1 MAKKNSSSAADDLI
15 KSLLDDVN
23 EDDSSSSEADAFGEF
38 ETVAPTASVQFPDGL
53 AAVKHNKNKSEKFN
67 ESAESDMQPLF
78 PEAKKAALNVE
89 SKAIQDDKTIPLK
102 LSPQLAYKPE
112 SIYPEPRFSSGAGP
126 GSSVVTHMDASLLQA
141 ENLRIAQSRILQLE
155 DEVDR
160 LRRDHEE
167 VSSAA
172 DTVKNRSDEMMI
184 RIQDLERE
192 RDEVRENSETEL
204 MILKGQLDFKEKE
217 LAKALQKV
225 DDLEI
230 RLKNDFRKI
239 RVRERELENR
249 LELVRAEKST
259 LVRSKDDSILDL
271 KRRVDQLQHEI
282 ENYRDKCLEL
292 NKTLES
298 QKEQFKR
305 TARALKMAL
314 TNLEVK
320 DDDVIPLKKAE

>member
-1 MAKKNSSSAADDLI
+1 MAKKKSSSAADDLI
-15 KSLLDDVN
+15 RNLLDDVN
-23 EDDSSSSEADAFGEF
+23 GDDSSLPEGSAFSEFD
-38 ETVAPTASVQFPDGL
+38 TKAPTSSVQFPVGL
-53 AAVKHNKNKSEKFN
+53 APQKIEKNEAEPATTPMFGEQPKKPN
-67 ESAESDMQPLF
+67 VSAETKVIP
-78 PEAKKAALNVE
+78 
-89 SKAIQDDKTIPLK
+89 DDKTIPLK
-102 LSPQLAYKPE
+102 MAQYPSYQ
-112 SIYPEPRFSSGAGP
+112 PEPLFQEARPSATHGG
-126 GSSVVTHMDASLLQA
+126 GSSLRTSLDASLLQA
-141 ENLRIAQSRILQLE
+141 ESLRIAQSRILQLE
-155 DEVDR
+155 EEVDR

-172 DTVKNRSDEMMI
+172 DTVKTRSEAMTI

-192 RDEVRENSETEL
+192 KDEIRQSSETEL
-204 MILKGQLDFKEKE
+204 LILKGQLSFKEKE
-217 LAKALQKV
+217 VATAQQKIE
-225 DDLEI
+225 DLEI

-320 DDDVIPLKKAE
+320 EEDVIPLKKAE

>member
-1 MAKKNSSSAADDLI
+1 MAKKKSSSAADDLI
-15 KSLLDDVN
+15 KSLIDDVN
-23 EDDSSSSEADAFGEF
+23 EDDSSSSEGHDFSDF
-38 ETVAPTASVQFPDGL
+38 QTSAPTSSVQFPVGL
-53 AAVKHNKNKSEKFN
+53 DSEKDKKN
-67 ESAESDMQPLF
+67 ETNEQVPPYPFEKS
-78 PEAKKAALNVE
+78 KKIVKNIETKV
-89 SKAIQDDKTIPLK
+89 IQDDKTIPLK
-102 LSPQLAYKPE
+102 LAPTPFYKPE
-112 SIYPEPRFSSGAGP
+112 PSPGM
-126 GSSVVTHMDASLLQA
+126 GSSVVTHLDASLMQA
-141 ENLRIAQSRILQLE
+141 ENLRIAQNRILQLE
-155 DEVDR
+155 EEVDR

-172 DTVKNRSDEMMI
+172 DAVKSRGDEMLI
-184 RIQDLERE
+184 RIQALERE
-192 RDEVRENSETEL
+192 RDEVRESSETEL
-204 MILKGQLDFKEKE
+204 MILKGQLNFKEKE
-217 LAKALQKV
+217 LAAALQKV
-225 DDLEI
+225 DDLEV

-259 LVRSKDDSILDL
+259 LVRAKDDSILDL

-320 DDDVIPLKKAE
+320 DEDVIPLKKAE

>member
-1 MAKKNSSSAADDLI
+1 M
-15 KSLLDDVN
+15 
-23 EDDSSSSEADAFGEF
+23 
-38 ETVAPTASVQFPDGL
+38 
-53 AAVKHNKNKSEKFN
+53 
-67 ESAESDMQPLF
+67 
-78 PEAKKAALNVE
+78 
-89 SKAIQDDKTIPLK
+89 
-102 LSPQLAYKPE
+102 
-112 SIYPEPRFSSGAGP
+112 
-126 GSSVVTHMDASLLQA
+126 THMDASLLQA

-155 DEVDR
+155 EEVDR

-192 RDEVRENSETEL
+192 RDEIRESGETEL

-217 LAKALQKV
+217 LVKSLQKV
-225 DDLEI
+225 EELEI

-259 LVRSKDDSILDL
+259 LVRSKDDSILEL

-292 NKTLES
+292 NKTLDS

-320 DDDVIPLKKAE
+320 DEDVIPLKKAE

>member
-1 MAKKNSSSAADDLI
+1 MAKKKSSSAADDLI
-15 KSLLDDVN
+15 KSLIDDVN
-23 EDDSSSSEADAFGEF
+23 EDDSASSEGHEFAEF
-38 ETVAPTASVQFPDGL
+38 ETAVPTLSVQFPVGL
-53 AAVKHNKNKSEKFN
+53 DSGQKTPPLPNTNSKKVAKNIETK
-67 ESAESDMQPLF
+67 
-78 PEAKKAALNVE
+78 V
-89 SKAIQDDKTIPLK
+89 IQDDKTIPLK
-102 LSPQLAYKPE
+102 LAPTPMYKPD
-112 SIYPEPRFSSGAGP
+112 PVPGM
-126 GSSVVTHMDASLLQA
+126 GSSHSTHMDASLLQA

-155 DEVDR
+155 EEVDR

-172 DTVKNRSDEMMI
+172 DAVKSRGDDMLI
-184 RIQDLERE
+184 RIQSLERE
-192 RDEVRENSETEL
+192 RDEARENSETEL
-204 MILKGQLDFKEKE
+204 MILKGQLNFKEKE
-217 LAKALQKV
+217 LAQAQQKI
-225 DDLEI
+225 DDLEV

-259 LVRSKDDSILDL
+259 LVRAKDDTILDL

-282 ENYRDKCLEL
+282 ENYREKCLEL

-314 TNLEVK
+314 TNLEIN
-320 DDDVIPLKKAE
+320 DEDVIALKKAE

>member
-1 MAKKNSSSAADDLI
+1 MAKKKGSSAADDLI
-15 KSLLDDVN
+15 KSLIDDVN
-23 EDDSSSSEADAFGEF
+23 EDDSSSSEGHEFADFD
-38 ETVAPTASVQFPDGL
+38 TVAPTSSVQFPVGL
-53 AAVKHNKNKSEKFN
+53 DSGKN
-67 ESAESDMQPLF
+67 
-78 PEAKKAALNVE
+78 
-89 SKAIQDDKTIPLK
+89 SKAQDNRDMNASSSEEAIPPFPMSHSKKNIKNIETKVIQDDKTIPLK
-102 LSPQLAYKPE
+102 LAPTPMYKPE
-112 SIYPEPRFSSGAGP
+112 PVAGL
-126 GSSVVTHMDASLLQA
+126 GSSLSTHMDASLLQA

-155 DEVDR
+155 EEVDR

-172 DTVKNRSDEMMI
+172 DAVKTRGDEMLI
-184 RIQDLERE
+184 RIQSLERE

-204 MILKGQLDFKEKE
+204 MILKGQLGFKEKE
-217 LAKALQKV
+217 LNQALQKI
-225 DDLEI
+225 DDLDV

-259 LVRSKDDSILDL
+259 LVRAKDDSILDL

-282 ENYRDKCLEL
+282 ENYREKCLEL

-320 DDDVIPLKKAE
+320 DEDVIPLKKAE